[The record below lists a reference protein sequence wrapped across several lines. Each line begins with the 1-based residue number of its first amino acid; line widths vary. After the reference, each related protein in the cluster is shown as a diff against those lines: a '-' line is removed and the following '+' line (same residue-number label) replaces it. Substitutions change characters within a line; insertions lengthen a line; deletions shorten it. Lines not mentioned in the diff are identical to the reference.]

1 MKWLRSKYEDGL
13 PIVCYLMNRLAL
25 FIYFLIIF
33 IAVIYKWYCLTY
45 KNRTSGCRLFAIW
58 MAPCKQLPLMTQS
71 SSKLTSREILRELL
85 LFLLFGVAQLLFI
98 IVKRYGIG
106 GRSNC
111 GCCW

>member
-13 PIVCYLMNRLAL
+13 PIVCYLMN
-25 FIYFLIIF
+25 
-33 IAVIYKWYCLTY
+33 
-45 KNRTSGCRLFAIW
+45 RLFAIW